1 MGAGMVKRVLMVAFH
16 FPPLR
21 GSSGIQRTLKFAQ
34 YLPALGWQP
43 LVLSAHPRAYANQG
57 PDQLAEIPP
66 EAVVKRAFAIDSGR
80 HLAWRGR
87 YLGFMAWPD
96 RFVGWCLGAVPAG
109 LALVRQYRP
118 QVLWSTYPIASATLI
133 GLLLHKLTRLP
144 WVLDLR
150 DPMTDTN
157 YPRDPKVRA
166 LWRWIERKAVHN
178 AALVVCN
185 TPSAV
190 VTYTTRYPHLPRS
203 RFAMLENGYDEENFR
218 NAGAQ
223 AARAARAPG
232 QPFTLVH
239 SGIIYPSERD
249 PVPLLRA
256 LAELKAAG
264 LIDAAQLHIVLRAT
278 AHDDYVS
285 ALLAEHGISDLV
297 SLAPHVP
304 YQAALA
310 EMLAADGLLVLQ
322 ASNCNH
328 QIPAKLYEYLRAGR
342 PILALTD
349 AAGDTAATLRA
360 AGVDTI
366 APLDDSAGIR
376 HGLLHFLQLARAG
389 RAPLPAPAAV
399 AAASRQA
406 RTIELARMLDSLL
419 PQSQAL
425 PAPAGTTEEV

>member
-57 PDQLAEIPP
+57 PEQLAEIPP
-66 EAVVKRAFAIDSGR
+66 QAVVKRAFALDAAR

-87 YLGFMAWPD
+87 YLGWTAWPD
-96 RFVGWCLGAVPAG
+96 RFASWCLGAIPAG

-118 QVLWSTYPIASATLI
+118 QVLWSTHPIASAILI
-133 GLLLHKLTRLP
+133 GLVLHKLTRLP
-144 WVLDLR
+144 WIVDFR

-157 YPRDPKVRA
+157 YPRDARLRA
-166 LWRWIERKAVHN
+166 IWRWIERQAVRH

-190 VTYTTRYPHLPRS
+190 LTYTARYPELPRS

-223 AARAARAPG
+223 AAPRAPG
-232 QPFTLVH
+232 QPFTLIH

-256 LAELKAAG
+256 LGELKAAG
-264 LIDAAQLHIVLRAT
+264 AIDAGQLRIVLRAT
-278 AHDDYVS
+278 AHDEYVGG
-285 ALLAEHGISDLV
+285 LLAEHDIGDLV

-304 YQAALA
+304 YQTALA
-310 EMLAADGLLVLQ
+310 EMLSADGLLVLQ

-366 APLDDSAGIR
+366 APLDDSEGIKR
-376 HGLLHFLQLARAG
+376 GLLHFLQLARAG

-406 RTIELARMLDSLL
+406 RTVELARLLDSVL
-419 PQSQAL
+419 PASQAL
-425 PAPAGTTEEV
+425 PAGTGTTEEA

>member
-1 MGAGMVKRVLMVAFH
+1 MVKRVLMVAFH

-21 GSSGIQRTLKFAQ
+21 GSSGIQRALKFAQ
-34 YLPALGWQP
+34 YLPAQGWQP
-43 LVLSAHPRAYANQG
+43 LVLSAHPRAYLNQG
-57 PDQLAEIPP
+57 PDQMGEIPP
-66 EAVVKRAFAIDSGR
+66 EAIVRRAFALDTGR

-96 RFVGWCLGAVPAG
+96 RFAGWVLGAVPAG
-109 LALVRQYRP
+109 LAMVRKYRP

-133 GLLLHKLTRLP
+133 GLLLHKLTGLP
-144 WVLDLR
+144 WVIDFR
-150 DPMTDTN
+150 DPMTDVT
-157 YPRDPKVRA
+157 YPPDPRVRA
-166 LWRWIERKAVHN
+166 IWRWIERKAVHN

-190 VTYTTRYPHLPRS
+190 VTYTTRYPELPRS

-218 NAGAQ
+218 NAAQ
-223 AARAARAPG
+223 APATQRAPG

-249 PVPLLRA
+249 PVPLMRA
-256 LAELKAAG
+256 LGELKASGA
-264 LIDAAQLHIVLRAT
+264 IDAGQLHLVLRAT
-278 AHDDYVS
+278 AHDDYVRG
-285 ALLAEHGISDLV
+285 LLEEHGISDLV
-297 SLAPHVP
+297 TIAPHVP

-310 EMLAADGLLVLQ
+310 EMLSADGLLVLQ
-322 ASNCNH
+322 ATNCNH

-366 APLDDSAGIR
+366 APLDDSEGIKR
-376 HGLLHFLQLARAG
+376 GLLHFLQLARAG
-389 RAPLPAPAAV
+389 QAPLPAPAAV

-406 RTIELARMLDSLL
+406 RTVKLAQMLD
-419 PQSQAL
+419 AIVA
-425 PAPAGTTEEV
+425 PAPVVTDLTEKA

>member
-1 MGAGMVKRVLMVAFH
+1 MGARMVKRVLMVAFH

-57 PDQLAEIPP
+57 PEQLAEIPP
-66 EAVVKRAFAIDSGR
+66 QAVVKRAFALDAAR

-87 YLGFMAWPD
+87 YLGWTAWPD
-96 RFVGWCLGAVPAG
+96 RFATWCLGAIPAG

-118 QVLWSTYPIASATLI
+118 QVLWSTHPVASAILI
-133 GLLLHKLTRLP
+133 GLALHKLTRLP
-144 WVLDLR
+144 WVVDLR
-150 DPMTDTN
+150 DPMTDVN
-157 YPRDPKVRA
+157 YPRDARVRA
-166 LWRWIERKAVHN
+166 IWRWIERKAVHN

-190 VTYTTRYPHLPRS
+190 VTYTTRYPELPRS
-203 RFAMLENGYDEENFR
+203 RFTMLENGYDEENFR
-218 NAGAQ
+218 HAGARL
-223 AARAARAPG
+223 APRAPG
-232 QPFTLVH
+232 APFTLIH

-249 PVPLLRA
+249 PVPLMRA
-256 LAELKAAG
+256 LGELKAEGA
-264 LIDAAQLHIVLRAT
+264 IDASQLHIVLRAT
-278 AHDDYVS
+278 AHDDYVGG
-285 ALLAEHGISDLV
+285 LLAEHGIGDLV

-304 YQAALA
+304 YQTALA
-310 EMLAADGLLVLQ
+310 EMLSADGLLVLQ

-349 AAGDTAATLRA
+349 ASGDTAATLRA

-366 APLDDSAGIR
+366 APLDDCAGIKR
-376 HGLLHFLQLARAG
+376 GLLHFLHLARAG
-389 RAPLPAPAAV
+389 QAPLPTPAAV

-406 RTIELARMLDSLL
+406 RTVELARMLDSLL
-419 PQSQAL
+419 PQPLAT
-425 PAPAGTTEEV
+425 PATAGSTEDA